1 MARPTQMRRICAL
14 PRRQSYED
22 DGTGIVRVM
31 TVEEYEALRLIDYVG
46 LTQAEC
52 AKQMGV
58 GRTTVQWIYD

>member
-46 LTQAEC
+46 LRQA
-52 AKQMGV
+52 
-58 GRTTVQWIYD
+58 